1 MRKILYILVLAAA
14 AMSCVR
20 EKLPSGDGWTSDQ
33 TTDVFLRFGENGF
46 DEIEINTKATL
57 GVVPESRVLNIFM
70 YIFNSEGDRV
80 FSHYFDNRYL
90 VESEAEMEAPDGNC
104 WWVDNRVMPGESED
118 EDTHGIIHIKAPI
131 LSGGKIYMIANI
143 DADMVNISPEK
154 LNTLMSEHEFNSL
167 AATFNQEITSRN
179 GYFPMFAMVEGIDIT
194 SEDGIKKNGADVTAE
209 FERLDAKVMVNI
221 AVAKGYTT
229 EILDNNGNV
238 MKQVMQEFVPT
249 SWRVV
254 NLPTTC
260 FVKPHD
266 NDADEGYF
274 STEHVAFETIGTRSV
289 TYTQNGVSQTVNS
302 PENGFSF
309 YMIENRE
316 TPKKSVGGNYHLRD
330 RRTKD
335 PLTGE
340 YLKGGDMWEYAPEDA
355 TYLEIKG
362 EVVMDVDVTSEA
374 GAQTLTADVT
384 YYIHLGDFASDR
396 DNYSI
401 CRNTI
406 YTYNITIK
414 GVRNIELEVT
424 TSAEGDPSKVEEN
437 ESGATGMVYIARED
451 LYTFDAH
458 YGQRVFEFDATYVIP
473 SEVTWYV
480 KTPFSEGVPE
490 KVGDSEVTANLDY
503 KWVHFMV
510 NKTADPSSV
519 QVVSGVADQKVYSDK
534 NQAYPGDESTLLMN
548 IVEFTEFIR
557 EEKIKLQNYLDGAVP
572 TNTSAFLLERD
583 PLWKETFPSEPDK
596 WDRYK
601 LRVTAFVDEFY
612 YEHDPI
618 DPTYAPV
625 DLWKKFVNQP
635 NRIMHVLSDSKTSL
649 DGESAATG
657 SVITIRQ
664 RSIQTPYNLTKTDL
678 ETGWGCETMD
688 ETRDSYLWFYSAD
701 EGPNGN
707 YSNPGNLYNS
717 SVANGRYNTA
727 HLWGLLSAG
736 DDFVAGSRWDTYMD
750 YERYNDHPGAK
761 GYPIYFLKDDYAVM
775 RYSAL
780 LRNRD
785 NNGNG
790 EIDADEVRWYV
801 ASVDQLYGLYMGQ
814 LGLNED
820 AQLYSVEQSLNTGSY
835 PEGHPYANTHKWR
848 GHVISSTK
856 GSDNSPIFL
865 WAEEGVSTSNYKQD
879 YGWGKPGPYSVRCV
893 RNLGMDL
900 KNLDEASREAQER
913 QNLADADYIPE
924 PLISFLEPEGSINVN
939 SVYQFDMTNINAK
952 SLRFYTTR
960 DLEAYNEHF
969 ETARLYY
976 GFETGPSVAFT
987 GGYSDNYGQ
996 GGLKGELDAGRSP
1009 CPEGYRVPNV
1019 REGALMYLY
1028 CKSTSWWQGETLVST
1043 YYSNGKLGN
1052 KNDGSQSSSPSW
1064 FFDHDTASIDGSSS
1078 YVRCVRDWNP
1088 PQGH

>member
-1 MRKILYILVLAAA
+1 MRKILYIFILAAVA
-14 AMSCVR
+14 LSCVQ
-20 EKLPSGDGWTSDQ
+20 ETLAPGEGWTSDQ
-33 TTDVFLRFGENGF
+33 TAGVFLRFGENSF

-80 FSHYFDNRYL
+80 FSHYFDNSYL
-90 VESEAEMEAPDGNC
+90 VGSKDEMEAPDGNC
-104 WWVDNRVMPGESED
+104 WWVDNRVLPGESED

-194 SEDGIKKNGADVTAE
+194 PEDGIKKNGADVTAE
-209 FERLDAKVMVNI
+209 FERLDAKVMVNV
-221 AVAKGYTT
+221 AVATGYTT
-229 EILDNNGNV
+229 ETLDDNGNV

-289 TYTQNGVSQTVNS
+289 TYTQDGVSQTVNS

-316 TPKKSVGGNYHLRD
+316 TPKKSVEGNYHLRD

-335 PLTGE
+335 SLTGE

-362 EVVMDVDVTSEA
+362 EVVMDVDVRAEA

-424 TSAEGDPSKVEEN
+424 TSAAGDPSKVEEN

-458 YGQRVFEFDATYVIP
+458 YGQRVFEFDAAYVIP

-503 KWVHFMV
+503 KWVQFMV
-510 NKTADPSSV
+510 NETAGPSAG
-519 QVVSGVADQKVYSDK
+519 QVVPNLADQKVYSDK
-534 NQAYPGDESTLLMN
+534 NQAYPGDENVNLMN
-548 IVEFTEFIR
+548 IVEFTEFIKTER
-557 EEKIKLQNYLDGAVP
+557 IKLQNYQDGKTA

-583 PLWKETFPSEPDK
+583 PLWVETFPDKREK

-664 RSIQTPYNLTKTDL
+664 RSIQTPYNITKTDL
-678 ETGWGCETMD
+678 EHAWGTEVVDETMD
-688 ETRDSYLWFYSAD
+688 SHLWFYERD
-701 EGPNGN
+701 EGFTGHNDVNGN
-707 YSNPGNLYNS
+707 DTRWETVSNLGNDSDN
-717 SVANGRYNTA
+717 NGLYNTA
-727 HLWGLLSAG
+727 CLWGLI
-736 DDFVAGSRWDTYMD
+736 DGSSFKQVYWDKFLD
-750 YERYNDHPGAK
+750 YERVNDHVHEDRN
-761 GYPIYFLKDDYAVM
+761 ILFLRNDFATM
-775 RYSAL
+775 QYSAM

-785 NNGNG
+785 NNGNNI
-790 EIDADEVRWYV
+790 IDPDEVKWYV
-801 ASVDQLYGLYMGQ
+801 ASMDQLFGLYAGQ
-814 LGLNED
+814 LGLHED
-820 AQLYSVEQSLNTGSY
+820 AALYSSQMPSQTGKYDS
-835 PEGHPYANTHKWR
+835 GPYDGADRWR
-848 GHVISSTK
+848 MHVVSST
-856 GSDNSPIFL
+856 NSKSSAGVYSQLVL
-865 WAEEGVSTSNYKQD
+865 WAEEGVST
-879 YGWGKPGPYSVRCV
+879 GPYGRRWHKPAPYSIRCV
-893 RNLGMDL
+893 RNLGFPPATEDNIVDKSL
-900 KNLDEASREAQER
+900 NV
-913 QNLADADYIPE
+913 PE
-924 PLISFLEPEGSINVN
+924 PLIKVEETVEDGLRKA
-939 SVYQFDMTNINAK
+939 YFDLSNINSK
-952 SLRFYTTR
+952 SVRFYTTR

-976 GFETGPSVAFT
+976 GFETGASVDSKVYYDNNT
-987 GGYSDNYGQ
+987 GN
-996 GGLKGELDAGRSP
+996 GLKSDLDAGRP
-1009 CPEGYRVPNV
+1009 VCPAGWRVPNV
-1019 REGALMYLY
+1019 REGALMSLY
-1028 CKSTSWWQGETLVST
+1028 CSSDWWSSGNNRTLVST
-1043 YYSNGKLGN
+1043 YYSNGWESVGGN
-1052 KNDGSQSSSPSW
+1052 NNDTQSPSW
-1064 FFDHDTASIDGSSS
+1064 QFGKGHASIGGPGTTG
-1078 YVRCVRDWNP
+1078 VRCVRDWNP
-1088 PQGH
+1088 PMAQ

>member
-1 MRKILYILVLAAA
+1 MRKILYIFILTAVAL
-14 AMSCVR
+14 SCIQ
-20 EKLPSGDGWTSDQ
+20 ENHPSSEGWTSDQ
-33 TTDVFLRFGENGF
+33 ITGAFLHFGESNF
-46 DEIEINTKATL
+46 DEIKINTRATL
-57 GVVPESRVLNIFM
+57 GVVPESRVINIFM

-80 FSHYFDNRYL
+80 FSHYFDNKSL
-90 VESEAEMEAPDGNC
+90 VGSESEMEAPDGNC
-104 WWVDNRVMPGESED
+104 WWVANRVVVD
-118 EDTHGIIHIKAPI
+118 ENADDTRGIIHIKAPI

-179 GYFPMFAMVEGIDIT
+179 GYFPMFAMVDGIDIT
-194 SEDGIKKNGADVTAE
+194 PEDGIKKNGSDVTAV
-209 FERLDAKVMVNI
+209 FERLDAKVMVNV

-229 EILDNNGNV
+229 EILDDRGNV

-274 STEHVAFETIGTRSV
+274 STEHVAFETVSKRNV
-289 TYTQNGVSQTVNS
+289 TYTQNGVTMQVES

-316 TPKKSVGGNYHLRD
+316 TGKKSVGGNYHLRD
-330 RRTKD
+330 RRMKD

-340 YLKGGDMWEYAPEDA
+340 YLKGGDMWEYAPESA
-355 TYLEIKG
+355 TYVEIKG

-396 DNYSI
+396 DDYKI
-401 CRNTI
+401 ERNKI

-424 TSAEGDPSKVEEN
+424 TSASGDPSKVEEN

-458 YGQRVFEFDATYVIP
+458 YGQRVFEFDAAYVIP

-510 NKTADPSSV
+510 NKTYDLNSDSAQAVPG
-519 QVVSGVADQKVYSDK
+519 VSGQKVYSDK
-534 NQAYPGDESTLLMN
+534 NQAYPGDHSTSLMN

-557 EEKIKLQNYLDGAVP
+557 TEKLKLEDFLEGRVQ
-572 TNTSAFLLERD
+572 TNTSAFLIERD
-583 PLWKETFPSEPDK
+583 PLWVEKYPSDESK
-596 WDRYK
+596 WYRYK

-618 DPTYAPV
+618 DPTYAPA

-664 RSIQTPYNLTKTDL
+664 RSIQTPYNITKADL
-678 ETGWGCETMD
+678 EHAWGTEVVDETMD
-688 ETRDSYLWFYSAD
+688 SHFWFYERNEGFGADNRWDNFTGLGNDSYN
-701 EGPNGN
+701 NG
-707 YSNPGNLYNS
+707 L
-717 SVANGRYNTA
+717 YNTA
-727 HLWGLLSAG
+727 CLLGLIQ
-736 DDFVAGSRWDTYMD
+736 DDRFQTNVRWDKYLD
-750 YERYNDHPGAK
+750 YERINDYHHDGLNIL
-761 GYPIYFLKDDYAVM
+761 YLRESYATM
-775 RYSAL
+775 RYSAM

-785 NNGNG
+785 NNGDG
-790 EIDADEVRWYV
+790 DIDPEEVKWYV
-801 ASVDQLYGLYMGQ
+801 ASMDQLIGLYAGQ
-814 LGLNED
+814 LGLHED
-820 AQLYSVEQSLNTGSY
+820 AALYSSQMPSQTGTFTSGPY
-835 PEGHPYANTHKWR
+835 EGADRWR
-848 GHVISSTK
+848 MHVVSST
-856 GSDNSPIFL
+856 NSMNSSPKANCQLVL
-865 WAEEGVSTSNYKQD
+865 WAEEGVST
-879 YGWGKPGPYSVRCV
+879 GPYGKRYGKYAPYSIRCV
-893 RNLGMDL
+893 RNLGYPPATTSNIVDMVGS
-900 KNLDEASREAQER
+900 N
-913 QNLADADYIPE
+913 IPE
-924 PLISFLEPEGSINVN
+924 PLINIEEVVEDGQRKA
-939 SVYQFDMTNINAK
+939 YFDLSNINSK
-952 SLRFYTTR
+952 SVRFYTTR

-976 GFETGPSVAFT
+976 GFETGPSAD
-987 GGYSDNYGQ
+987 YSKIYYDKQ
-996 GGLKGELDAGRSP
+996 SRDGLKADLDAGRP
-1009 CPEGYRVPNV
+1009 VCPEGWRVPNV
-1019 REGALMYLY
+1019 REGALMSLY
-1028 CKSTSWWQGETLVST
+1028 CSSSWWSSGNPNTLVST
-1043 YYSNGKLGN
+1043 FYSNGWREVGGN
-1052 KNDGSQSSSPSW
+1052 NNDTQSPSW
-1064 FFDHDTASIDGSSS
+1064 QFGKGHASIGGPNTQG
-1078 YVRCVRDWNP
+1078 VRCVRDWNP
-1088 PQGH
+1088 PVAQY

>member
-1 MRKILYILVLAAA
+1 MRKILYILILASAA
-14 AMSCVR
+14 LSCIR
-20 EKLPSGDGWTSDQ
+20 EDLPSDAGWTSDQ
-33 TTDVFLRFGENGF
+33 TTDVFLNFGENSF

-80 FSHYFDNRYL
+80 FSHYFDNKSL
-90 VESEAEMEAPDGNC
+90 VGSESEMEAPDGNC
-104 WWVDNRVMPGESED
+104 WWVANRVVVD
-118 EDTHGIIHIKAPI
+118 ENADDTRGIIHIKAPI

-179 GYFPMFAMVEGIDIT
+179 GYFPMFSMVEGIDIT
-194 SEDGIKKNGADVTAE
+194 PEDGIKKNGSDVTAV
-209 FERLDAKVMVNI
+209 FERLDAKVMVNV

-229 EILDNNGNV
+229 ETLDDNDNV
-238 MKQVMQEFVPT
+238 MTQVMREFVPT

-266 NDADEGYF
+266 NDAEDGYF
-274 STEHVAFETIGTRSV
+274 STEHVAFETVGTRTV
-289 TYTQNGVSQTVNS
+289 TYTQNGETEVVES

-330 RRTKD
+330 RRMKD
-335 PLTGE
+335 PVTGE
-340 YLKGGDMWEYAPEDA
+340 YLKGGDMWEYAPEYA
-355 TYLEIKG
+355 TYVEIKG
-362 EVVMDVDVTSEA
+362 EVVMDVDVRAEA

-384 YYIHLGDFASDR
+384 YYVHLGDFASDM
-396 DNYSI
+396 DDYKI
-401 CRNTI
+401 ARNKI

-424 TSAEGDPSKVEEN
+424 TSASGDPSKVEEN

-458 YGQRVFEFDATYVIP
+458 YGQRVFEFDAAYVIP

-503 KWVHFMV
+503 KWVHFML
-510 NKTADPSSV
+510 NKIDVPSPAQTV
-519 QVVSGVADQKVYSDK
+519 PGVSDQMVYSDK
-534 NQAYPGDESTLLMN
+534 NQAYPGDESEHLKN
-548 IVEFTEFIR
+548 IVEFTAFIR

-572 TNTSAFLLERD
+572 TNTSVFLLERD
-583 PLWKETFPSEPDK
+583 PLWKETFPHDSSK

-601 LRVTAFVDEFY
+601 LRVTVFVDEFY

-618 DPTYAPV
+618 DPTYAPA

-664 RSIQTPYNLTKTDL
+664 RSIQTPYNMTKTDL
-678 ETGWGCETMD
+678 EHAWGTEVVDETMD
-688 ETRDSYLWFYSAD
+688 SHFWFYERNEGFGEDNRWDNVTDLGNDSYN
-701 EGPNGN
+701 NG
-707 YSNPGNLYNS
+707 L
-717 SVANGRYNTA
+717 YNTA
-727 HLWGLLSAG
+727 CLWGLIQNG
-736 DDFVAGSRWDTYMD
+736 RFQTNVRWDKYLE
-750 YERYNDHPGAK
+750 YERINDYHLDGLNILYLRDTCAT
-761 GYPIYFLKDDYAVM
+761 M
-775 RYSAL
+775 RYSAM

-785 NNGNG
+785 NNGDG
-790 EIDADEVRWYV
+790 DIDPEEVKWYV
-801 ASVDQLYGLYMGQ
+801 ASMDQLFGLYAGQ
-814 LGLNED
+814 LGLHED
-820 AQLYSVEQSLNTGSY
+820 AALYSSQMSSQKGKF
-835 PEGHPYANTHKWR
+835 EGGQYDNADRWR
-848 GHVISSTK
+848 MHVVSST
-856 GSDNSPIFL
+856 NSKNSSPKANCQLVL
-865 WAEEGVSTSNYKQD
+865 WAEEGVST
-879 YGWGKPGPYSVRCV
+879 GPYGKRYGKYAPYSIRCV
-893 RNLGMDL
+893 RNLGYPVATEDNIV
-900 KNLDEASREAQER
+900 KKAS
-913 QNLADADYIPE
+913 NVPE
-924 PLISFLEPEGSINVN
+924 PLIKVDEVLEDGQMKAYFDLSNVN
-939 SVYQFDMTNINAK
+939 SK
-952 SLRFYTTR
+952 SVRFYTTR

-976 GFETGPSVAFT
+976 GFETGESVDSPMYFNE
-987 GGYSDNYGQ
+987 GDGK
-996 GGLKGELDAGRSP
+996 GLKTELDAGRSP
-1009 CPEGYRVPNV
+1009 CPEGWRVPNV
-1019 REGALMYLY
+1019 REGALMSLY
-1028 CKSTSWWQGETLVST
+1028 CSSDWWNSGNDRTLVST
-1043 YYSNGKLGN
+1043 YYSNGWASVGGN
-1052 KNDGSQSSSPSW
+1052 NNDTQSPSW
-1064 FFDHDTASIDGSSS
+1064 QFGDGHASIGGPTTTG
-1078 YVRCVRDWNP
+1078 VRCVRDWNP
-1088 PQGH
+1088 PVSH